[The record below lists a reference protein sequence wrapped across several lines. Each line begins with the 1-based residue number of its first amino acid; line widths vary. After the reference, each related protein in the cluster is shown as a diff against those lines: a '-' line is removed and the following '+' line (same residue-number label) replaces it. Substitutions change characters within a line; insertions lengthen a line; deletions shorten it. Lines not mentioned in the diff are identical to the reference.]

1 MATSGRSEAENTTAH
16 GSDEGFVRAL
26 GLFPATTVNMSQMV
40 GIGPFITIPLM
51 ISAMGGPQALIGWVL
66 GARSGHFGVLWRGRV
81 QLRHAKALVS
91 GW

>member
-40 GIGPFITIPLM
+40 GIGPFITIPFM
-51 ISAMGGPQALIGWVL
+51 ISAMGGRRRSSGGCSAPCSPWPTGWC
-66 GARSGHFGVLWRGRV
+66 GQS
-81 QLRHAKALVS
+81 
-91 GW
+91 